1 MVEIF
6 ATGRDLVDL
15 YGSDSGEA
23 KKEMNHPVMPK
34 RVGYL
39 YDKMLD
45 KDLIRVVI
53 LDSARHKYRRR
64 EVRKVLTH
72 LEKYVER
79 TYKILSEE
87 AMCRPGQSS
96 RQFMTTAAK
105 EADGS

>member
-1 MVEIF
+1 
-6 ATGRDLVDL
+6 
-15 YGSDSGEA
+15 
-23 KKEMNHPVMPK
+23 MPK

-45 KDLIRVVI
+45 KDLIRFVI

-79 TYKILSEE
+79 T
-87 AMCRPGQSS
+87 
-96 RQFMTTAAK
+96 
-105 EADGS
+105 